1 MIAAE
6 NSNTC
11 LPFSNHQFCQNGMI
25 LIDSRR
31 VYRTQPNV
39 YDGAFKQK
47 LKLFEACNYFRKKI
61 TSWMLEDYSEAATR
75 GVL

>member
-1 MIAAE
+1 
-6 NSNTC
+6 
-11 LPFSNHQFCQNGMI
+11 MI

-39 YDGAFKQK
+39 YDGAKQK